1 MRNTYP
7 FMLDPLDYPMD
18 ALEPFIDEQTMNVHF
33 NILLRNYVNKLND
46 ALEHYPELQF
56 WTLEQLLINA
66 ALLPS
71 AVKEPIINNAGGV
84 FNHYLF
90 FDMMTAP
97 EESQMNNEFSVILR
111 KEFGSLQRFEA
122 LFVDAATKVFGSGYV
137 WLVLNHTGN
146 LGIVTTS
153 NQDNPFS
160 FGVTPILTLDMWEHA
175 FFCQYI
181 SNKRAYASNW
191 LRLIH
196 WNRVYKRYRSIV
208 HSNLDIY
215 KPPL

>member
-90 FDMMTAP
+90 FDMLTAP

-111 KEFGSLQRFEA
+111 KEFGSLQRFET

-191 LRLIH
+191 FRLIH